1 LRIYF
6 APCGIGLGHVGRS
19 LEIAKRLKEEGC
31 EILFSTYADAL
42 EVLRDDGF
50 RFVEAPTFRY
60 WVWPDGTPDPWRT
73 LKWLSGKLLGKFL
86 RQVKFEVKNIAK
98 FKPNLVFS
106 DSRLSTV
113 YAGWLLGKK
122 VVTMLNQFHVIGPGF
137 VYYRILPKI
146 SDIFSFTFLA
156 TGWGLSSK
164 ILVPDLP
171 PPNSVSAA
179 NLRIPPILKNKVEFI
194 GPILPVKP
202 ENLPDKETL
211 RKKLGFDDRP
221 LIYVAAS
228 GHGWERIWFGKKLV
242 KYFSDFPEKYQII
255 ISLGLKNSSNIIRNK
270 NLTVYSWLSE
280 RFEILKV
287 CDLVV
292 CKGGHTTLTQALAY
306 GKPML
311 LIPTPEQTEQ
321 ILNAKTVE
329 KLGVGKVVDQR
340 WLSKKLLLST
350 VEEMFSSDIYW
361 KKAEKISRIAS
372 KFDALKSAVKTVL
385 GLI

>member
-1 LRIYF
+1 MKIYF
-6 APCGIGLGHVGRS
+6 APCGIGLGHVGRT
-19 LEIAKRLKEEGC
+19 LEIAKRLKKEKC
-31 EILFSTYADAL
+31 EILFSSYADAL
-42 EVLRDDGF
+42 EVLKSENF

-73 LKWLSGKLLGKFL
+73 LKWLSGKLVGVFL
-86 RQVKFEVKNIAK
+86 KQVKFEVENIGR

-122 VVTMLNQFHVIGPGF
+122 VVTMLNQFHVVGPGF
-137 VYYRILPKI
+137 IYYRFLPKI

-156 TGWGLSSK
+156 TGWGLSEK

-171 PPNSVSAA
+171 PPNSVSAV
-179 NLRIPPILKNKVEFI
+179 NLRIPKPLKNKVEFI

-202 ENLPDKETL
+202 ESLPDKESL
-211 RKKLGFDDRP
+211 KRRLGFDGRP
-221 LIYVAAS
+221 LIHVAAS
-228 GHGWERIWFGKKLV
+228 GYGWERLWFGRKLV
-242 KYFSDFPEKYQII
+242 KYFSGFPEKYQVVV
-255 ISLGLKNSSNIIRNK
+255 SLGLKNSSSFFK
-270 NLTVYSWLSE
+270 SGNLTVYGWLSR
-280 RFEILKV
+280 RFEVLKA

-329 KLGVGKVVDQR
+329 KLGAGKVVDQR
-340 WLSKKLLLST
+340 WLSKKLLVSA
-350 VEEMFSSDIYW
+350 VEEIFSSESYW
-361 KKAEKISRIAS
+361 RKAENLGKIAS
-372 KFDALKSAVKTVL
+372 KFDALSLATKTVL
-385 GLI
+385 DLA